1 MTEGHKASPCF
12 IGNPEEAPWGVNMCD
27 SNFSVCLEKW
37 DGPNDGI
44 TSFDNI
50 GLAMLTVFQCVT
62 MENWIP
68 ILYAVRFLFFVWA
81 SFPGRTEK
89 FAILSVQK
97 DFVVHT
103 ANSIICHS

>member
-1 MTEGHKASPCF
+1 MDVVVLVSACLIFINSFFLDEIVTEGMKESPCF

-37 DGPNDGI
+37 DGPNNGI

-68 ILYAVRFLFFVWA
+68 ILYAV
-81 SFPGRTEK
+81 K
-89 FAILSVQK
+89 FN
-97 DFVVHT
+97 F
-103 ANSIICHS
+103 

>member
-1 MTEGHKASPCF
+1 MSSCVIEIFILSFCFHEIFFNSVNLSFISDEVVTEGMKESPCF

-27 SNFSVCLEKW
+27 SNSSVCLEKW
-37 DGPNDGI
+37 AGPNNGI

-68 ILYAVRFLFFVWA
+68 ILYAVR
-81 SFPGRTEK
+81 
-89 FAILSVQK
+89 
-97 DFVVHT
+97 
-103 ANSIICHS
+103 